1 MDAPWFYT
9 LHSIN
14 ATFAVNHVTKPLTK
28 FYMKFSKLLSTL
40 VDTIGPLCDNSD
52 AVVDPYT
59 ELQAIILHR

>member
-1 MDAPWFYT
+1 LDAPWFYT

-28 FYMKFSKLLSTL
+28 FYCAVSKLLSTL
-40 VDTIGPLCDNSD
+40 VNTIRPLCDNPD

-59 ELQAIILHR
+59 ELQAIMLLR